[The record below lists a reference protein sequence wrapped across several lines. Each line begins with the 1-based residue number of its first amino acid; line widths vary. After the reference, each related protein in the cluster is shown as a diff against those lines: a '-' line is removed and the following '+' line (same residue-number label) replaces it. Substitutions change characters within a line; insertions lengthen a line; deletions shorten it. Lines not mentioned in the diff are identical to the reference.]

1 MTQPTTPLTIPLTTR
16 SPRQPSP
23 ESRERVVHTSPITD
37 VLADVRELFGGAHA
51 SIWDATDA
59 ATPPVLLDFVS
70 ADSSEPELDAKG
82 TGLIA
87 WAAHQNAGEICTDGE
102 LVGFAATLLPS
113 ANGARY
119 VLAVGANERS
129 TLKLPREQL
138 RKWLPRLARRLATLR
153 TLVDAHAA
161 AAKSERNADLL
172 LLTATQL
179 QDHRNIGD
187 LGASLCTAASHMMG
201 TRRVA
206 LVRWHALTASGE
218 VAYAIRGHLVAAGS
232 IVTPE
237 SHVGAACVGDFPVL
251 IENATGRDRGF
262 VVFGGDEPEHELG
275 ALAIVPLRG
284 MDGVIG
290 ALVMESESPIRISP
304 TDAKNL
310 RLLGVMAAHALETV
324 WEIEEINLRART
336 DALTGLANR
345 QQFEER
351 LSRIV
356 METNR
361 FGGSCTLVVVDID
374 RFKHVNDTHGH
385 QVGDEVLRR
394 VAAALQA
401 EVRNVDLCA
410 RYGGEEMA
418 LLLPQTDLSG
428 GCQLAERL
436 RNAVGGNPF
445 VIGGRDI
452 HVTISLGVATYPEG
466 ARDRDELFTA
476 ADRALYGAKRG
487 GRNLVV
493 AGGL

>member
-1 MTQPTTPLTIPLTTR
+1 M
-16 SPRQPSP
+16 
-23 ESRERVVHTSPITD
+23 
-37 VLADVRELFGGAHA
+37 LADIRELLGGFQA
-51 SIWDATDA
+51 SIWGA
-59 ATPPVLLDFVS
+59 AEGAGKPTLIDFVS
-70 ADSSEPELDAKG
+70 ADSIAPEIDDRGA
-82 TGLIA
+82 GLIA

-102 LVGFAATLLPS
+102 RVGFVATPLPS
-113 ANGARY
+113 SNGSRH
-119 VLAVGANERS
+119 VLVVVAAERGS
-129 TLKLPREQL
+129 LKLPREQL
-138 RKWLPRLARRLATLR
+138 RTWLPRLARRLGTLQS
-153 TLVDAHAA
+153 LIDAQAS
-161 AAKSERNADLL
+161 AAKAERNADLL

-179 QDHRNIGD
+179 QDHRSIAD
-187 LGASLCTAASHMMG
+187 LGASLCTAASHMLG
-201 TRRVA
+201 TKRVA
-206 LVRWHALTASGE
+206 LVRWNPTAASGE
-218 VAYAIRGHLVAAGS
+218 VAYSLRGHLVGAGS
-232 IVTPE
+232 VVTPE

-262 VVFGGDEPEHELG
+262 IVFGGDEPEHELG

-290 ALVMESESPIRISP
+290 ALVMESEHPIRISP

-310 RLLGVMAAHALETV
+310 RLLGVMAARALETV
-324 WEIEEINLRART
+324 WEIEEINRRART

-361 FGGSCTLVVVDID
+361 FGGSCTLIVADID
-374 RFKHVNDTHGH
+374 RFKHVNDTYGH

-394 VAAALQA
+394 VSVALQQ
-401 EVRNVDLCA
+401 EIRTVDLCA

-418 LLLPQTDLSG
+418 LLLPQTDLAG

-436 RNAVGGNPF
+436 RIAVGGRPF

-452 HVTISLGVATYPEG
+452 SVTLSLGVATYPEG
-466 ARDRDELFTA
+466 ARDRDELFSA

-487 GRNLVV
+487 GRNMVV